1 MASEAAHRRRAE
13 AGFVLTLAGG
23 VASFADDQS
32 PFNKVAGLGFD
43 GVPTSDELAEMERAF
58 AAVGSPAQVELSELA
73 DPALGSLLTGRGYR
87 LEGFE
92 NVLGRDLGG
101 PIERVRPAGVGVRPS
116 DDLEAWIEVVL
127 EGVAHPDTQG
137 LPSHEEFPREAVE
150 AAERDLVAAGAACY
164 LALVDGAPAGGG
176 SLRMAHG
183 IAQLT
188 GAATAPAYRRRGVQA
203 ALLSARLAD
212 AAAAGCEIAVVTTQP
227 GSKSQENVQRRGF
240 ELLYARA
247 ILVKTTT
254 APSDPARAPR
264 ESRPDPRT

>member
-1 MASEAAHRRRAE
+1 MPGA
-13 AGFVLTLAGG
+13 
-23 VASFADDQS
+23 
-32 PFNKVAGLGFD
+32 
-43 GVPTSDELAEMERAF
+43 DELAEVERAF
-58 AAVGSPAQVELSELA
+58 SAVGIPVQVELSELA

-101 PIERVRPAGVGVRPS
+101 PIEQVRPEGVEVRSS

-137 LPSHEEFPREAVE
+137 LPSHEEFPREVVE

-164 LALVDGAPAGGG
+164 IALVEGAPAGGG
-176 SLRMAHG
+176 SVRIGQG

-212 AAAAGCEIAVVTTQP
+212 AVAAGCDIAVVTTQP

-240 ELLYARA
+240 ELLYTRA
-247 ILVKTTT
+247 ILVKDT
-254 APSDPARAPR
+254 
-264 ESRPDPRT
+264 